1 MWRLAFYSH
10 LHDRIISLIGRLLS
24 IKLVWPRHVLL
35 KCLYQAR
42 KVNGDIFVCWCIY
55 LVSFYTV
62 TYLCVGEYICLF
74 LYGDIFVCWCIYL
87 VSFYT
92 VTYLCVGVYILSLS
106 IRWHICVLVYISCL
120 FLSFYDWI
128 LELSRQWRQCGVSF
142 VLELSRQWRQCGVS
156 FVSEVFLFTSS

>member
-24 IKLVWPRHVLL
+24 IKLVWPRLVLL

-106 IRWHICVLVYISCL
+106 IILRLDFGTFTTVTSVWCVICFGTFTTVTSVWCVICFWSISIH
-120 FLSFYDWI
+120 FFI
-128 LELSRQWRQCGVSF
+128 K
-142 VLELSRQWRQCGVS
+142 
-156 FVSEVFLFTSS
+156 

>member
-106 IRWHICVLVYISCL
+106 IILRLDFGTFTTVTSVWCVICFWSISIH
-120 FLSFYDWI
+120 FFI
-128 LELSRQWRQCGVSF
+128 K
-142 VLELSRQWRQCGVS
+142 
-156 FVSEVFLFTSS
+156 

>member
-106 IRWHICVLVYISCL
+106 IILRLDFGTFTTVTSVWCVICFGTFTTVTSVWCVICFWSISIH
-120 FLSFYDWI
+120 FFI
-128 LELSRQWRQCGVSF
+128 K
-142 VLELSRQWRQCGVS
+142 
-156 FVSEVFLFTSS
+156 